1 MYKNQYKPFKT
12 ERDAEIYLDN
22 YIDLKNYVVISKQD
36 LSGLKSKFEDLKIID
51 GSVDHPDRDIDQLD
65 FDEGSKK
72 DLMNHYDNDEVIIFE
87 GLHQEDTDSPNKDT
101 ASEKGTNVVPR
112 DEYDTEVV
120 DVNTGVRTMFEV
132 ENNNPD
138 MVTEDEQEY
147 FKKHDDEEEQFLD
160 RH

>member
-72 DLMNHYDNDEVIIFE
+72 
-87 GLHQEDTDSPNKDT
+87 SC
-101 ASEKGTNVVPR
+101 
-112 DEYDTEVV
+112 
-120 DVNTGVRTMFEV
+120 
-132 ENNNPD
+132 
-138 MVTEDEQEY
+138 
-147 FKKHDDEEEQFLD
+147 
-160 RH
+160 